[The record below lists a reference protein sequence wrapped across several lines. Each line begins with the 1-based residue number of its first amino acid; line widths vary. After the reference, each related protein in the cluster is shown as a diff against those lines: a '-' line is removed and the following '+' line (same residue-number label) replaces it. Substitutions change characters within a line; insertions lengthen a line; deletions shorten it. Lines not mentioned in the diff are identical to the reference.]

1 MLKVNNKLL
10 IFICVF
16 VGVCE
21 QYILASVLNIKTIT
35 KPIAHP
41 HTSISKQKQTLR
53 MGHKQ
58 SHITLYL
65 R

>member
-21 QYILASVLNIKTIT
+21 QYILASVLNMYKNYVLLSRLHILIHQYLNK
-35 KPIAHP
+35 
-41 HTSISKQKQTLR
+41 SKR
-53 MGHKQ
+53 YAWDIN
-58 SHITLYL
+58 SHI
-65 R
+65 